1 MDACKCSLL
10 VTVLLRVIAGLSIR
24 TTPDHNANS
33 TNEFVRQLI
42 LPPTISAGTNPSS
55 ITLNE
60 EPVSGREIT
69 TQQVEDQINHLNQ
82 LNLGLRTSPQ
92 DSSIERAIKGQQIP
106 LRSPYTPHE
115 RGMALDNVFERQP
128 AVDAGYITRIA
139 KNPLTGPNGLT
150 RGVLADLM
158 FGNLKNFVSPGEIT
172 NIDSSMNERAFA
184 PLMTGNSISGDS
196 GSLNIPAFPL
206 PASEDMASDD
216 LNDDLDIL
224 KEISNLQSKHHAIGK
239 LKKRGKKGGAISSL
253 LLTLLVE
260 KLKDMYEMDKF
271 SSSPKKQSKMNSEI
285 KIAKHIDKD
294 LDYLEKYIEK
304 GDRLRAR
311 FPKNNQKGSKKIP
324 LGVPE
329 HTNNSLLN
337 FGAEK
342 VGTITESTARVNTT
356 PKASSNDHEI
366 LVSNGD
372 SVIGRPTFLEE
383 MSKPNNNDNVGRF
396 TKASGTEFHRIK
408 LEPDGELV
416 VPRKADYHPSIGS
429 EGNTAPQEGK
439 FDVHTDKATITAL
452 PTFTVSSLLN
462 KEISAGEDIGKD
474 PFLKD
479 EANKEVNFGSLA
491 FMNSPATKESESS
504 SFASEKKAL
513 STSNSES
520 ETANYL
526 EASRVLG
533 AVFNKVKDPL
543 ARKSVE
549 VAIKAMLKL
558 MKSGSAY
565 SKKQRVPLQNQS
577 RILKGKMSKRAKFGN
592 GQ

>member
-1 MDACKCSLL
+1 M
-10 VTVLLRVIAGLSIR
+10 
-24 TTPDHNANS
+24 
-33 TNEFVRQLI
+33 
-42 LPPTISAGTNPSS
+42 
-55 ITLNE
+55 
-60 EPVSGREIT
+60 SGKEIT

-92 DSSIERAIKGQQIP
+92 DSSIEQAIKGQRIP

-115 RGMALDNVFERQP
+115 RGMALDNVFERP
-128 AVDAGYITRIA
+128 LAVDAGYVTRIA

-150 RGVLADLM
+150 KGVLADLM

-184 PLMTGNSISGDS
+184 PLMTGNSISGAS

-224 KEISNLQSKHHAIGK
+224 KEISNLQSRHHARGK

-294 LDYLEKYIEK
+294 LGYLEKYIEK
-304 GDRLRAR
+304 GDRLKAR

-329 HTNNSLLN
+329 HTSNSLLN

-342 VGTITESTARVNTT
+342 VGTITESTAKVNTT
-356 PKASSNDHEI
+356 PQASSNDHEI

-372 SVIGRPTFLEE
+372 SVIGRPKFFEE

-396 TKASGTEFHRIK
+396 TKDSGTEFHRIK
-408 LEPDGELV
+408 LEPDGELG
-416 VPRKADYHPSIGS
+416 VPRKAGYHPSIGS
-429 EGNTAPQEGK
+429 EGNTAPQ
-439 FDVHTDKATITAL
+439 DVDVQTDKAKITAL

-462 KEISAGEDIGKD
+462 KEISAGEDTGKD

-520 ETANYL
+520 ETASYL

-558 MKSGSAY
+558 MKSGNAY
-565 SKKQRVPLQNQS
+565 SKKQIVPLQKQP
-577 RILKGKMSKRAKFGN
+577 RILKGKMRKLAKFGN